1 MAKVRKG
8 DAKAKKGDA
17 KAKTSDRV
25 MQFIEKELK
34 INPKATAKEL
44 QQKAKAISEAVG
56 KLSVRQFHAKYPLQ
70 HMSKAAAKKPRR
82 AAPKAKAAAK
92 KPRRAAPKARA
103 AAKKPRRAAPK
114 ARAAAKKPRRAAPKA
129 RAARG
134 QANREAVR
142 NTLMTFAQDLSA
154 AQGKS
159 ETIAVLRKL
168 DNYIDAIIR
177 AAQ

>member
-1 MAKVRKG
+1 MAKATKG
-8 DAKAKKGDA
+8 DAKAKNVDK
-17 KAKTSDRV
+17 V
-25 MQFIEKELK
+25 MQLVEKELK

-44 QQKAKAISEAVG
+44 QQKAKAVSEAVG

-70 HMSKAAAKKPRR
+70 VRRQLAPKKPRR

-103 AAKKPRRAAPK
+103 A
-114 ARAAAKKPRRAAPKA
+114 
-129 RAARG
+129 RG
-134 QANREAVR
+134 QVNREAVR

-177 AAQ
+177 AAK

>member
-1 MAKVRKG
+1 MARAEKIDK
-8 DAKAKKGDA
+8 
-17 KAKTSDRV
+17 V
-25 MQFIEKELK
+25 MQLVEKELK
-34 INPKATAKEL
+34 KNPKATAKEL
-44 QQKAKAISEAVG
+44 QQKAKAVSAPVG

-70 HMSKAAAKKPRR
+70 VRRKLAPKKPRR
-82 AAPKAKAAAK
+82 AAP
-92 KPRRAAPKARA
+92 
-103 AAKKPRRAAPK
+103 KKPRRAAPK

-134 QANREAVR
+134 QVNREAVR

-177 AAQ
+177 ATHGGGGGR

>member
-1 MAKVRKG
+1 MAKAKKG

-17 KAKTSDRV
+17 KARNVDKV

-44 QQKAKAISEAVG
+44 QQKAKAVSEAVG

-70 HMSKAAAKKPRR
+70 IRRKLAPKKPRR
-82 AAPKAKAAAK
+82 AAPKAKAAPKKPRRAAPK

-103 AAKKPRRAAPK
+103 APKKPRSAAPK
-114 ARAAAKKPRRAAPKA
+114 AT
-129 RAARG
+129 AARG
-134 QANREAVR
+134 QVNREAIR
-142 NTLMTFAQDLSA
+142 DTLMTFAKDLSDA
-154 AQGKS
+154 EGKS

-177 AAQ
+177 AAT

>member
-1 MAKVRKG
+1 MAKARKG
-8 DAKAKKGDA
+8 NAKAKKGDA
-17 KAKTSDRV
+17 KAKTSDKV

-44 QQKAKAISEAVG
+44 QQKAKAVSEAVG

-70 HMSKAAAKKPRR
+70 VRRRLAPKKPRR
-82 AAPKAKAAAK
+82 AAP
-92 KPRRAAPKARA
+92 
-103 AAKKPRRAAPK
+103 KKPRRAAPK

-177 AAQ
+177 AAK

>member
-1 MAKVRKG
+1 MAKAKKG

-17 KAKTSDRV
+17 KARNVDKV

-44 QQKAKAISEAVG
+44 QQKAKAVSEAVG

-70 HMSKAAAKKPRR
+70 IRRKLAPKKPRR
-82 AAPKAKAAAK
+82 AAPKAKAAPKKPRRAAPK

-103 AAKKPRRAAPK
+103 APKKPRSAAPK
-114 ARAAAKKPRRAAPKA
+114 AT
-129 RAARG
+129 AARG
-134 QANREAVR
+134 QVNREAIR
-142 NTLMTFAQDLSA
+142 DTLMTFAKDLSDA
-154 AQGKS
+154 EGKS

-168 DNYIDAIIR
+168 DTYIDAIIR
-177 AAQ
+177 AAT

>member
-1 MAKVRKG
+1 MAKAKKG
-8 DAKAKKGDA
+8 NAKAKKGDA
-17 KAKTSDRV
+17 KAKTSDKV

-44 QQKAKAISEAVG
+44 QQKAKAVSEAVG

-70 HMSKAAAKKPRR
+70 VRR
-82 AAPKAKAAAK
+82 RLAP
-92 KPRRAAPKARA
+92 
-103 AAKKPRRAAPK
+103 KKPRRAAPK

-177 AAQ
+177 AAK

>member
-1 MAKVRKG
+1 MAKAKKG
-8 DAKAKKGDA
+8 SAKAKKGDA
-17 KAKTSDRV
+17 KAKTSDKV

-44 QQKAKAISEAVG
+44 QQKAKAVSEAVG

-70 HMSKAAAKKPRR
+70 VRRRLAPKKPRR
-82 AAPKAKAAAK
+82 AAPKAKAA
-92 KPRRAAPKARA
+92 P
-103 AAKKPRRAAPK
+103 KKPRRAAPK

-142 NTLMTFAQDLSA
+142 NTLMTFAQDLYA

-177 AAQ
+177 AAK

>member
-1 MAKVRKG
+1 MAKAKKG

-17 KAKTSDRV
+17 KARNVDKV

-44 QQKAKAISEAVG
+44 QQKAKAVSEAVG

-70 HMSKAAAKKPRR
+70 IRRKLAPKKPRR
-82 AAPKAKAAAK
+82 AAPKAKAAPK

-103 AAKKPRRAAPK
+103 APKKPRSAAPK
-114 ARAAAKKPRRAAPKA
+114 AT
-129 RAARG
+129 AARG
-134 QANREAVR
+134 QVNREAIR
-142 NTLMTFAQDLSA
+142 DTLMTFAKDLSDA
-154 AQGKS
+154 EGKS

-168 DNYIDAIIR
+168 DTYIDAIIR
-177 AAQ
+177 AAT

>member
-1 MAKVRKG
+1 MAKAKKG

-17 KAKTSDRV
+17 KARNVDKV

-44 QQKAKAISEAVG
+44 QQKAKAVSEAVG

-70 HMSKAAAKKPRR
+70 IRRKLAPRKPRR
-82 AAPKAKAAAK
+82 AAPKAKAAPKKPRRAAPK

-103 AAKKPRRAAPK
+103 APKKPRSAAPK
-114 ARAAAKKPRRAAPKA
+114 AT
-129 RAARG
+129 AARG
-134 QANREAVR
+134 QVNREAIR
-142 NTLMTFAQDLSA
+142 DTLMTFAKDLSDA
-154 AQGKS
+154 EGKS

-168 DNYIDAIIR
+168 DTYIDAIIR
-177 AAQ
+177 AAT

>member
-1 MAKVRKG
+1 MAKAKKG

-17 KAKTSDRV
+17 KARNVDKV

-44 QQKAKAISEAVG
+44 QQKAKAVSEAVG
-56 KLSVRQFHAKYPLQ
+56 KLSIRQFHAKYPLQ
-70 HMSKAAAKKPRR
+70 IRRKLAPKKPRR
-82 AAPKAKAAAK
+82 AAPKAKAAPKKPRRAAPK

-103 AAKKPRRAAPK
+103 APKKPRSAAPK
-114 ARAAAKKPRRAAPKA
+114 AT
-129 RAARG
+129 AARG
-134 QANREAVR
+134 QVNREAIR
-142 NTLMTFAQDLSA
+142 DTLMTFAKDLSDA
-154 AQGKS
+154 EGKS

>member
-1 MAKVRKG
+1 MAKVEKI
-8 DAKAKKGDA
+8 DK
-17 KAKTSDRV
+17 V
-25 MQFIEKELK
+25 MQLIEKELK
-34 INPKATAKEL
+34 KNPKATAKEL
-44 QQKAKAISEAVG
+44 QQKAKAVSASVG

-70 HMSKAAAKKPRR
+70 VRKRL
-82 AAPKAKAAAK
+82 AP
-92 KPRRAAPKARA
+92 
-103 AAKKPRRAAPK
+103 
-114 ARAAAKKPRRAAPKA
+114 KKPRRAAPKA

>member
-1 MAKVRKG
+1 MAKAKKG

-17 KAKTSDRV
+17 KARNVDKV

-44 QQKAKAISEAVG
+44 QQKAKAVSEAVG

-70 HMSKAAAKKPRR
+70 IRRKLAPKKPRR
-82 AAPKAKAAAK
+82 AAPKAKAAPKKPRRAAPKAKAAPK

-103 AAKKPRRAAPK
+103 APKKPRSAAPK
-114 ARAAAKKPRRAAPKA
+114 AT
-129 RAARG
+129 AARG
-134 QANREAVR
+134 QVNREAIR
-142 NTLMTFAQDLSA
+142 DTLMTFAKDLSDA
-154 AQGKS
+154 EGKS

-177 AAQ
+177 AAT